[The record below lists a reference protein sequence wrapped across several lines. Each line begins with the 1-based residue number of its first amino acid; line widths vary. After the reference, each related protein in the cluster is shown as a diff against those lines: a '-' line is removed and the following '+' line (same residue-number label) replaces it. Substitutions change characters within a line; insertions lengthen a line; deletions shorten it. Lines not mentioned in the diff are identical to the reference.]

1 MKEEKDKIE
10 KELGEV
16 TEKLQ
21 LLTAEKVVVIVFVT
35 PK

>member
-1 MKEEKDKIE
+1 ME
-10 KELGEV
+10 KELGDV

-21 LLTAEKVVVIVFVT
+21 LLTEEKVVVIVFVT